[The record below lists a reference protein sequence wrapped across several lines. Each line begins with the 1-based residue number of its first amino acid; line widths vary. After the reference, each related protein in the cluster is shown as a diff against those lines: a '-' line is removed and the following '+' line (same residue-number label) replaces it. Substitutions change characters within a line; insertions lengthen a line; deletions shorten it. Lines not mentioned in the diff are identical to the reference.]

1 MEEIEKKCSCEYEP
15 HRAKEGMNPH
25 LRQSGMTIFWGSLI
39 FAILWVAIMIAL
51 AVINYND
58 PWAQA
63 SYLLGKTTTQIL
75 GNYGVFISLWLVD
88 LIFNG
93 NLFGRIVQ
101 NAQACAILAASIV
114 WANVELFLRI

>member
-25 LRQSGMTIFWGSLI
+25 LMDSRSKIVQGSLI
-39 FAILWVAIMIAL
+39 FAIVWVTFMILLAL
-51 AVINYND
+51 INHND
-58 PWAQA
+58 PWAQT
-63 SYLLGKTTTQIL
+63 SYLFGKVTTQIL
-75 GNYGVFISLWLVD
+75 GNYGVFISLWLLD